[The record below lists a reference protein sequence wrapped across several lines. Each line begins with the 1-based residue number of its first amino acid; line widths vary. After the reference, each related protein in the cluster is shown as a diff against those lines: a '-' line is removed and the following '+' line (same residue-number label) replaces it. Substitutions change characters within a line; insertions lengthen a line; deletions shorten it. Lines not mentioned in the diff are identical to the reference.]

1 MARITP
7 KTNWIAGDIPVAPD
21 FNRIENNNEQAFT
34 ELDQE
39 VSDRQSAITA
49 EQNARIAADNT
60 LQLNI
65 DNANSARIA
74 GDNLLDSLKISKTN
88 LGSRLRET
96 FILPVSSSSIL
107 PPFYGFLTMG
117 ADVVL
122 EIYSSSSSWDSISA
136 NYRGFVISDGSN
148 LRVRNTSSLNA
159 GVYTTVKI

>member
-39 VSDRQSAITA
+39 VSDRQSAINSAITT

-60 LQLNI
+60 LQSNI

-74 GDNLLDSLKISKTN
+74 GDNNLNLIKAPMPINSSGIGRILNIIAAGSPLALLSFPEPGTWLVFGTA
-88 LGSRLRET
+88 
-96 FILPVSSSSIL
+96 SIT
-107 PPFYGFLTMG
+107 PP
-117 ADVVL
+117 
-122 EIYSSSSSWDSISA
+122 
-136 NYRGFVISDGSN
+136 
-148 LRVRNTSSLNA
+148 NTSSIFVSTAGQYLCWKLNN
-159 GVYTTVKI
+159 